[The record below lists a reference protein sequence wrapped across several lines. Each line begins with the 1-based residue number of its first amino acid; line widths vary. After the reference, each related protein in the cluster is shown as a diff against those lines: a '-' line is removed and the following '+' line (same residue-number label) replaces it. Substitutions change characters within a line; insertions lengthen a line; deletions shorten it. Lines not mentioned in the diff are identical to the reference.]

1 MEIQVK
7 KRSKRLKSI
16 LEQVREFFGFV
27 PLRRFEEGKEEEEG
41 GVVIGA
47 A

>member
-27 PLRRFEEGKEEEEG
+27 PRFEEGKEEEEG